1 MSATAK
7 NPLLELLIFTSR
19 VGLYPQPPTN
29 ITSDEL
35 ARSEMTTGPP
45 NPTSPSDFTCLLS
58 GPLDD
63 FLLYSRQEQSQWLID
78 VAHDICDPALKRGS
92 LQVWDAAG
100 EVRRKVNPTEPLTA
114 STYLYDI
121 QAVAS
126 LSKISERVGR
136 SRTRASASGNASTM
150 ANRVKQRD
158 GQRCWV
164 TRMDFP
170 ITNSHICP
178 KRMGDHLLRVVY
190 SAFVSAPPPPTLS
203 IYDEICGI
211 TLDRNLDAWFDT
223 YELGLRLVA
232 PNWYE
237 CHSFRP
243 SPLSQDM
250 RFIQSGNIFTP
261 GLHGYRTSPPQP
273 QHARNPPPGLIR
285 WHYLQC
291 VIRKFA
297 HSDYRSLQNIHY
309 CMLPLRMEGD
319 SDDEGTDSDSEHE
332 WPSAALDRGRAVQM
346 AIEDHEEHRRLV
358 GEWVTTSSTA

>member
-7 NPLLELLIFTSR
+7 NPLLELIIFTNR

-45 NPTSPSDFTCLLS
+45 NPTSSSTSDFTCLLS

-211 TLDRNLDAWFDT
+211 TLDRNNDACFGA

-237 CHSFRP
+237 CQSFRP

-250 RFIQSGNIFTP
+250 RFVRSGNAFAP
-261 GLHGYRTSPPQP
+261 RLHGYRTSPPQP

-309 CMLPLRMEGD
+309 CELPLRMEGD
-319 SDDEGTDSDSEHE
+319 SDDEGTDSECE
-332 WPSAALDRGRAVQM
+332 WPSAVLDRGRAMQM
-346 AIEDHEEHRRLV
+346 AIEDREDRQRSV
-358 GEWVTTSSTA
+358 AEWVTKA

>member
-45 NPTSPSDFTCLLS
+45 NPTSPSDFTSLLS

-232 PNWYE
+232 PVRSSSFLVFYSKSLIHEFRIGMNATHFVRLP
-237 CHSFRP
+237 CHKTCDSCDP
-243 SPLSQDM
+243 GTHSLPVYMGTGLAPLSPNM
-250 RFIQSGNIFTP
+250 PATP
-261 GLHGYRTSPPQP
+261 HL
-273 QHARNPPPGLIR
+273 A
-285 WHYLQC
+285 
-291 VIRKFA
+291 
-297 HSDYRSLQNIHY
+297 
-309 CMLPLRMEGD
+309 
-319 SDDEGTDSDSEHE
+319 
-332 WPSAALDRGRAVQM
+332 
-346 AIEDHEEHRRLV
+346 
-358 GEWVTTSSTA
+358 